1 MRLYRLLIKMR
12 QPIKIGKQVNK
23 IHTKTRVTQTP
34 TDKHD
39 EQNSR
44 RYIFSLL
51 ILVTVHRETI
61 GDHSIV
67 ITIDIS
73 IVSHTDNPGC
83 LSFISQLVHLRFRIE
98 VLNLKGN
105 SVIRWHLSRPFV
117 NQIPTEP
124 YFDSR
129 SFTAF
134 DF

>member
-51 ILVTVHRETI
+51 ILITVHREAI
-61 GDHSIV
+61 RDHSIV
-67 ITIDIS
+67 ITIGIS
-73 IVSHTDNPGC
+73 IVSHTDHPGSF
-83 LSFISQLVHLRFRIE
+83 SFISQLVHLRFRIE

-124 YFDSR
+124 YFDSG
-129 SFTAF
+129 SLTAF